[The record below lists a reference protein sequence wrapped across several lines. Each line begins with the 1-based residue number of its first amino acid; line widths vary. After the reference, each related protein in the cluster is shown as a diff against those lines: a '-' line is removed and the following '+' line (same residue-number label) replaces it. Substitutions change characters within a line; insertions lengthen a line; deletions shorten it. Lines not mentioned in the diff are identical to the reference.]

1 VVPLIVPGVAVFDA
15 IDNVLAVELPHE
27 ELDVTLIVPD
37 VNVDGNVTETL
48 VVP

>member
-1 VVPLIVPGVAVFDA
+1 MVPLIVPGVAVFDA
-15 IDNVLAVELPHE
+15 IANDLAVELPHE
-27 ELDVTLIVPD
+27 EFAVTLTVPE